1 MNENIKQ
8 AFFKEFN
15 AMVERFKIGEESEE
29 GLFALTREF
38 KEATGGRLIQYNN
51 PVPVAVSA
59 VIVMSKEGEY
69 GVLGSRRAIAPE
81 IGGVALPGGYL
92 DEFEDFRDAAMRELY
107 EESGL
112 VVRDKENFHLLQD
125 EITKR
130 SNILVNYFFYTG
142 AILSWEKVVEGF
154 EKMNDRSETLELIFI
169 TPETEI
175 CFPVHKRIVD
185 KAFKILEEGIF
196 EGITKK

>member
-59 VIVMSKEGEY
+59 VIVMNKEGEY

-130 SNILVNYFFYTG
+130 SNILVNYFFYKG
-142 AILSWEKVVEGF
+142 EILSWEKVVEGF
-154 EKMNDRSETLELIFI
+154 EKMNDKSESLELIFI